1 MSKFLPYLA
10 PVTPSRISKQTNP
23 AWRFAAEDG
32 RKIKISRATRRME
45 RLKARTQS
53 TLRKINRLLARQKD
67 RAQNLELRRQVKTLK
82 AAKRTPHIRV
92 RNRDSS
98 RVEIQPGTRQQN
110 RNWTT
115 GAVTG
120 DYTSPGVYV
129 NLGEVKVIKDVTP
142 TLNMDKPRSPVSIT
156 SYRVGCLPAS
166 LHLVPPEYWYPIYS
180 VAKSK
185 WAALG
190 LQARVP
196 VLSSTDFLD
205 FSAALADKALIK
217 AQAKV
222 YEADLQLN
230 EYIVEWKQVA
240 RLLRDPIR
248 TVAKFGTTLERWTRK
263 DAWIY
268 IPHRT
273 YRRFGK
279 GLLVS
284 QAPTGAVLM
293 SMRTRR
299 TVAASTMSQAVVDAA
314 ANRWLQ
320 YRYGIAPIVKDI
332 TKVMALWVD
341 PTAPIGIRAAK
352 ARHWNKKIRE
362 DFEFTTWMYPWFL
375 RFKCTYQ
382 LGDSYSAKQWYDASA
397 PPLSARLN
405 MHPSQWLNV
414 FWNAIPWSFVGD
426 WFINID
432 EWLTATQDVP
442 WIRLRGNTV
451 THKAFERLKVTC
463 IRATEVNSNLD
474 ATMSSQP
481 IAVRVTEKI
490 RREVDLPRV
499 VSPRMSNAWYSL
511 KNAMTGLALLNPKIK
526 LKR

>member
-1 MSKFLPYLA
+1 MTKFLPYLA
-10 PVTPSRISKQTNP
+10 TSR
-23 AWRFAAEDG
+23 RFKEQNTKFRELKFHVDDG
-32 RKIKISRATRRME
+32 REIKKSRATRRME
-45 RLKARTQS
+45 RLGFNVQRTLS
-53 TLRKINRLLARQKD
+53 RIEKILARQRD
-67 RAQNLELRRQVKTLK
+67 RAFNLELRRQVKTLK
-82 AAKRTPHIRV
+82 AAKRTPHFRL
-92 RNRDSS
+92 RNRDTT
-98 RVEIQPGTRQQN
+98 RFETQAGTRQQT

-115 GAVTG
+115 GAIIG
-120 DYTSPGVYV
+120 DYTSPGVVV
-129 NLGEVKVIKDVTP
+129 NLGEVKSIKDVSP
-142 TLNMDKPRSPVSIT
+142 ILNLDKPRSPVNIS

-166 LHLVPPEYWYPIYS
+166 LHLVPPEFWYPVYS

-190 LQARVP
+190 LQAKAP
-196 VLSSTDFLD
+196 ALSSTDFLD
-205 FSAALADKALIK
+205 FSFALADKALLK

-230 EYIVEWKQVA
+230 EYIVEWRQVA
-240 RLLRDPIR
+240 QLLRDPIR
-248 TVAKFGTTLERWTRK
+248 TVVKLGATLERWTRQ

-268 IPHRT
+268 LPHRT

-279 GLLVS
+279 GTLVS
-284 QAPTGAVLM
+284 KAPTGAMLM

-299 TVAASTMSQAVVDAA
+299 FVSASSMSQAVVDAA

-320 YRYGIAPIVKDI
+320 YRYGIAPMVKDI
-332 TKVMALWVD
+332 TQVMALWVN

-362 DFEFTTWMYPWFL
+362 DFEFTTWMYPWYL

-382 LGDSYSAKQWYDASA
+382 SGDSYSAKQWYDADE
-397 PPLSARLN
+397 PPLLARLN
-405 MHPSQWLNV
+405 LHPSQWLNV
-414 FWNAIPWSFVGD
+414 FWNSLPGSFVGD
-426 WFINID
+426 WFINLD
-432 EWLTATQDVP
+432 EWLRAIQDVP

-451 THKAFERLKVTC
+451 THKAFETLKVTC

-481 IAVRVTEKI
+481 IAVRITEKI
-490 RREVDLPRV
+490 RREVDLPRA
-499 VSPRMSNAWYSL
+499 VSPRMSSAWYSM
-511 KNAMTGLALLNPKIK
+511 KNAMTGLALLNPKFK